1 MCLITFSRLY
11 ADPIQDYKKELFIDI
26 KKEREANTES
36 LKKKTD
42 ISHFSPN
49 ISLREPFDIP

>member
-36 LKKKTD
+36 LKKKL
-42 ISHFSPN
+42 
-49 ISLREPFDIP
+49 ISLISLQI